1 MINCLIYHFIHNINL
16 RPYIYR
22 VFHVRGKPYP
32 CYFDEKKK
40 KLHYCTC
47 KLSCQYKDLNKLI
60 KLYKN

>member
-1 MINCLIYHFIHNINL
+1 MINCLIYQFIHKINF
-16 RPYIYR
+16 RPYI
-22 VFHVRGKPYP
+22 FTKPYP

-47 KLSCQYKDLNKLI
+47 KLLCQYKDFDKLI